1 MDHVT
6 LLTWWSAICFWVA
19 GFVIGLLIG
28 WFSWRL
34 PMIWAEDR
42 GKELYA
48 DGFEIVPRKV
58 ER

>member
-1 MDHVT
+1 MSYEAKLFLCIAVG
-6 LLTWWSAICFWVA
+6 LVL
-19 GFVIGLLIG
+19 GLLMG
-28 WFSWRL
+28 WFAWRL

-48 DGFEIVPRKV
+48 DGFEIVPRKD